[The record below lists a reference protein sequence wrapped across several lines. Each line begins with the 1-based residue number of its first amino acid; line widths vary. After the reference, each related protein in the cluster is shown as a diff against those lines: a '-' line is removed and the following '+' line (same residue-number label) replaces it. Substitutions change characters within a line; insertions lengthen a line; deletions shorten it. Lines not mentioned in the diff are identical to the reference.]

1 MGEILVK
8 DKDIVIPGEVLAV
21 GMDYLPAICAFREE
35 DKIVASQ
42 IGLVNLDGRL
52 IRVIPLKGKYTPKR
66 DDIVI
71 GIILDMNFNNWF
83 VDIGCS
89 NNAVLSV
96 REATEFVER
105 GADLSQFYSFGDL
118 ICAKISNLTRSSIDL
133 SMRAPGL
140 RKLGPGR
147 MMRVDPTKVPRI
159 IGKQGSMISIIKQ
172 KTGCRVIA
180 GQNGWIWIQGDPKNE
195 TVAAE
200 TIEMISKEAH
210 REGLTERVAKV
221 IEEKLPQ
228 SMVRSEDERQNENL
242 EK

>member
-1 MGEILVK
+1 LTRYYNIG
-8 DKDIVIPGEVLAV
+8 
-21 GMDYLPAICAFREE
+21 DY
-35 DKIVASQ
+35 
-42 IGLVNLDGRL
+42 
-52 IRVIPLKGKYTPKR
+52 
-66 DDIVI
+66 VI
-71 GIILDMNFNNWF
+71 GQITR
-83 VDIGCS
+83 VGGS
-89 NNAVLSV
+89 
-96 REATEFVER
+96 
-105 GADLSQFYSFGDL
+105 
-118 ICAKISNLTRSSIDL
+118 KIIDL
-133 SMRAPGL
+133 SMKGPGL

-159 IGKQGSMISIIKQ
+159 IGKQGSMISMIKQ
-172 KTGCRVIA
+172 KTDCRVIA

>member
-8 DKDIVIPGEVLAV
+8 DKDVVTPGEVLAV
-21 GMDYLPAICAFREE
+21 GMDYLPAVCAFREE

-105 GADLSQFYSFGDL
+105 GADLSQYYSFGDM
-118 ICAKISNLTRSSIDL
+118 ICAKISNVTRSAIDL

-159 IGKQGSMISIIKQ
+159 IGKQGSMIGMIKQ
-172 KTGCRVIA
+172 KTGCRIIA
-180 GQNGWIWIQGDPKNE
+180 GQNGWVWIQGDPKNE
-195 TVAAE
+195 TIVAE

-210 REGLTERVAKV
+210 REGLTERVARV
-221 IEEKLPQ
+221 IDEKLPQ
-228 SMVRSEDERQNENL
+228 SIVRSENEGQTERL